1 MFKTIDEYISEFP
14 SDVQD
19 ILNNLRKVINDA
31 APEAKEKISWG
42 MATFTLHGNLVHFA
56 GYKNHI
62 GFYPGPSG
70 VEHFKNE
77 LTDYKTSKG
86 TIQFDINKPLPIFL
100 IDRIV
105 RFRVNENS
113 NIAKEKLNKKNKNL

>member
-1 MFKTIDEYISEFP
+1 MFKTIDEYISQFP
-14 SDVQD
+14 SDDQD
-19 ILNNLRKVINDA
+19 IINNIRKVINDP
-31 APEAKEKISWG
+31 APEAKQKISWR

-86 TIQFDINKPLPIFL
+86 TIQFDINKPLPIVL

-113 NIAKEKLNKKNKNL
+113 NIAKEKLNKK